1 LCQNPAT
8 FLFHY
13 LIINYSAWFKRYSS
27 RYFPDKK
34 DKKAKRQKGKKAKRQ
49 KDKKTQTQPKPKP
62 KISFRYLDIDIFH
75 ENYFSLPAS

>member
-34 DKKAKRQKGKKAKRQ
+34 DKKAKRQKGKRQ
-49 KDKKTQTQPKPKP
+49 KGKKTKRHRHSQNRNRKFPFDT
-62 KISFRYLDIDIFH
+62 
-75 ENYFSLPAS
+75 